1 MILSIYYFM
10 EPKHDFEISLEEAR
24 KLVEAGKKVMLFESN
39 YSEVQLLSE
48 TFGIAEEKINIID
61 INDFQIVY
69 MHYGEE
75 ADIKKIAGKFEDA
88 VIVCQ
93 HGNTSRVFADAL
105 AGNEVKAYSLY
116 RGIAGILSG

>member
-1 MILSIYYFM
+1 MKP
-10 EPKHDFEISLEEAR
+10 EHDFEIGIEEAK
-24 KLVEAGKKVMLFESN
+24 KLVAEGKRVMLFESN

-48 TFGIAEEKINIID
+48 TFGIDEEKVDMID

-75 ADIKKIAGKFEDA
+75 ADIKKIASKFEDA

-105 AGNEVKAYSLY
+105 ADNGVKAYSLY
-116 RGIAGILSG
+116 GGIAGILSG

>member
-1 MILSIYYFM
+1 MK
-10 EPKHDFEISLEEAR
+10 PKHDFEIEVNEAK

-48 TFGIAEEKINIID
+48 TFSIDEEKVEIID

-75 ADIKKIAGKFEDA
+75 AEIKKIAGKFEEA

-105 AGNEVKAYSLY
+105 AGNGVKAYSLY

>member
-1 MILSIYYFM
+1 M
-10 EPKHDFEISLEEAR
+10 EPKHDFDIDFEEAK
-24 KLVEAGKKVMLFESN
+24 KLVEAGKKIMLFESN

-48 TFGIAEEKINIID
+48 TFGVDEEKVGIID

-75 ADIKKIAGKFEDA
+75 DEIKKTASKFEDA

-105 AGNEVKAYSLY
+105 AGNGVKAYSLH

>member
-1 MILSIYYFM
+1 MK
-10 EPKHDFEISLEEAR
+10 PKHDIEIEVNEAK

-48 TFGIAEEKINIID
+48 TFSIDEEKVEIID

-75 ADIKKIAGKFEDA
+75 AEIKKIAGKFEEA

-105 AGNEVKAYSLY
+105 AENGVKAYSLY
-116 RGIAGILSG
+116 GGIAGILSG